1 MIFCLQQRRMKE
13 NLIIIKKI
21 KAKMK
26 KVLFMAASIAM
37 AAMTVVSCDNG
48 ASKNLKDEV
57 DTIAYDFGVAQS
69 EGLKQYMTLQLGVD
83 SAYTDEFIK
92 GMKEG
97 AMNEAE
103 PKKDAYMEGLKIGR
117 QLQQMA
123 KGLSQTIY
131 ADDSTKSVNVKCILD
146 GLIGGLKG
154 TEQMTAED
162 ANTEFNEKIAMRLF
176 GDNKKAGEEYLA
188 ANKKKEGVKTTASGL
203 QYKVLVEGTGEL
215 PSDSAILKVNYY
227 NTCIM
232 FDSSYSR
239 NQPLEV
245 NMGRPGVI
253 PGWVEAL
260 KLMPAGSKWEVTIPQ
275 ELAYGSQNIGDIKPY
290 STLIF
295 TIEVVK

>member
-1 MIFCLQQRRMKE
+1 
-13 NLIIIKKI
+13 
-21 KAKMK
+21 MK

-215 PSDSAILKVNYY
+215 PSDSAILKVNYEGR
-227 NTCIM
+227 TIDGHM